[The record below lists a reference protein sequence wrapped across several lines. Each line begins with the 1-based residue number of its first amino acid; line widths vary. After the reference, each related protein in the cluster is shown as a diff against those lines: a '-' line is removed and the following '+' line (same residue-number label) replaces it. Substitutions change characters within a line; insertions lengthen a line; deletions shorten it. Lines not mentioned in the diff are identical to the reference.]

1 LDSGATGELIGDVT
15 LPDFLK
21 EKLSASGIIIEEDPQ
36 SAMFGVATRDNVG
49 GRLPTLSRT
58 FALSGHATAWMKV
71 HQPASSV
78 RTDVRVKAQ
87 IIDEKDKVV
96 VEASDTLA
104 AVRFAN
110 DAPEY
115 SFELPLSRLTPG
127 KYLLRIE
134 ASRGGGSVVRRE
146 TIFDVR

>member
-1 LDSGATGELIGDVT
+1 
-15 LPDFLK
+15 
-21 EKLSASGIIIEEDPQ
+21 
-36 SAMFGVATRDNVG
+36 
-49 GRLPTLSRT
+49 
-58 FALSGHATAWMKV
+58 MKV